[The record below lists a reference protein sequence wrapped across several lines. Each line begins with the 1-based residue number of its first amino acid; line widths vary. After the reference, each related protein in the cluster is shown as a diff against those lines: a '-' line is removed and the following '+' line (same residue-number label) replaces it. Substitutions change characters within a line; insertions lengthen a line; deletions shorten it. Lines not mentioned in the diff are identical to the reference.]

1 MKGGEGGLSS
11 AHEFC
16 MSKQI
21 QYPNDRVDNS
31 GYEWPTI
38 GENIRNI
45 SNKVTHVICTITR
58 ANDNV
63 IIIIQDSKLK
73 EIIGSTITVAV
84 EVSEGRITISANGG
98 NVYTLIDA
106 NIVATSLT
114 NKFLNVT
121 SLTGTTKNILFEDET
136 SLSSETFTMQLYL
149 TLRIN

>member
-45 SNKVTHVICTITR
+45 SNKVTHTVATITM
-58 ANDNV
+58 ANKKV
-63 IIIIQDSKLK
+63 IIIIQNSKLK
-73 EIIGSTITVAV
+73 EIVGSTITATVQV
-84 EVSEGRITISANGG
+84 NEGRISISANGG
-98 NVYTLIDA
+98 NMYTLIDA

-114 NKFLNVT
+114 NKFINVT
-121 SLTGTTKNILFEDET
+121 SVIGTLKNISFESET
-136 SLSSETFTMQLYL
+136 SLSSETFSMQLYL

>member
-45 SNKVTHVICTITR
+45 SNKVTHCVATIKM
-58 ANDNV
+58 ANKKAT
-63 IIIIQDSKLK
+63 IIIQNSKLK
-73 EIIGSTITVAV
+73 EIIGSTITVTIQV
-84 EVSEGRITISANGG
+84 IDGRITISANGG
-98 NVYTLIDA
+98 NMYTLIDA

-114 NKFLNVT
+114 NKFIKVT
-121 SLTGTTKNILFEDET
+121 SVIGTLKNILFESET
-136 SLSSETFTMQLYL
+136 SLSSETFSMQLYL